1 MTVSK
6 KAPREHR
13 KYLSRPDVQAYLKKY
28 PDATTQEKYDLVKW
42 LKSGQSP
49 ATNDCNLCD
58 DRGYPLDFIDARR
71 TLNDLIQLHLMY
83 PDDPK
88 EHWLKSLDDAYELPF

>member
-13 KYLSRPDVQAYLKKY
+13 KYRSRPDVQAYLKKY
-28 PDATTQEKYDLVKW
+28 PDATAQEKRDLVKW
-42 LKSGQSP
+42 LKAGQSP

-71 TLNDLIQLHLMY
+71 TEQDLIQQHLMC
-83 PDDPK
+83 PDEPEEPLPK
-88 EHWLKSLDDAYELPF
+88 SPDDAYELPF